1 MTDPIFG
8 PGTLLGPEPA
18 LHIGGQRV
26 TVADTR
32 PVENPA
38 TGEQLAAVPEA
49 TADHVAEA
57 LAAAAAAQ
65 RAWAKTSL
73 PERAEVLAAVMAE
86 IGTHAE
92 ELARIVVAEQG

>member
-1 MTDPIFG
+1 MTDSIFG

-18 LHIGGQRV
+18 MLIGGRRV
-26 TVADTR
+26 TTAETR

-38 TGEQLAAVPEA
+38 TGEPLAAVPEA

-65 RAWAKTSL
+65 RAWA
-73 PERAEVLAAVMAE
+73 RAS
-86 IGTHAE
+86 
-92 ELARIVVAEQG
+92 QS